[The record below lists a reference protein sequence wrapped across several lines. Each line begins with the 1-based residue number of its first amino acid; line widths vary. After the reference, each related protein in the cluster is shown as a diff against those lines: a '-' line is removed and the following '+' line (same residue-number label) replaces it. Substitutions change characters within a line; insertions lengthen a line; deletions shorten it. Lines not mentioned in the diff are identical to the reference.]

1 MKKLNTAFGAL
12 LAVSFTL
19 TAHADPN
26 ITASAASTPR
36 DGFDRMTWEITPE
49 VVPTQVNA
57 SYYWANQLSS
67 QHGGHAIYT
76 GIQPR

>member
-1 MKKLNTAFGAL
+1 
-12 LAVSFTL
+12 
-19 TAHADPN
+19 
-26 ITASAASTPR
+26 
-36 DGFDRMTWEITPE
+36 MTWEITPE

-76 GIQPR
+76 GIQPRTRSIISVYSIRITRYFFLLLQTERIILNVYQPE